1 MRLKP
6 ITNVSMS
13 PQEIR
18 SSFLQVVLPPCY
30 IICQCLKFA
39 SPACTASGQS
49 TQWEVFAEMSLCVYR
64 EAWGQVPI
72 VTGSSLT
79 VCPRLRLCVSVC
91 LCLANYLSCVAV
103 LSPLRAVY
111 IVTLTARWSL
121 VRWEATDGYII
132 TKAGGEEGKRI
143 LQTGCDNKKV
153 MERRQVIGG
162 MDRQDKRQIL
172 STNWVLCEAVVACLL

>member
-1 MRLKP
+1 M
-6 ITNVSMS
+6 
-13 PQEIR
+13 
-18 SSFLQVVLPPCY
+18 VLLPCY
-30 IICQCLKFA
+30 IICQCLKSA
-39 SPACTASGQS
+39 SPASGVSGQS

-79 VCPRLRLCVSVC
+79 VCPRLHLCVSVC

-153 MERRQVIGG
+153 INRQKGMVDGREDRWLEEWIGKINPTFC
-162 MDRQDKRQIL
+162 QQTEFLHKA
-172 STNWVLCEAVVACLL
+172 VEAFYRKVTVNGHLWG

>member
-1 MRLKP
+1 
-6 ITNVSMS
+6 MS

-18 SSFLQVVLPPCY
+18 SSFLKVVLLPCY

-39 SPACTASGQS
+39 SPASTASGQS

-64 EAWGQVPI
+64 ETWGQVPI

-79 VCPRLRLCVSVC
+79 VCHRLRLCVSVC
-91 LCLANYLSCVAV
+91 LCLANHLSCVAV

-111 IVTLTARWSL
+111 IVTLTAQWSL
-121 VRWEATDGYII
+121 VRWEGTDGYII
-132 TKAGGEEGKRI
+132 TKAGGKEGKRI

-153 MERRQVIGG
+153 VNRQKGMVDKMERRQMIGG
-162 MDRQDKRQIL
+162 WIDKINTTFCQQTGFL
-172 STNWVLCEAVVACLL
+172 HKAVVACLP